1 MSDLLNVIRPG
12 FAALRDAAD
21 VEELAA
27 RAAETVRRLTGLDR
41 VTVCRFDAAG
51 ESAVVAGDG
60 DDIDA
65 PSIPEGGIPAEA
77 DPAEAGAALCV
88 PVTVAGNPW
97 GVILGHH
104 RRPRAVPP
112 AERAWAEAVADMV
125 SLGIRALEG
134 AAGPKARSEDGNR
147 TKSEF
152 LTEVSHELRTP
163 LNAIIGYSEFLLEA
177 DAALLT
183 DRQRD
188 FIRNIRASGA
198 HLLEIINDVLDLSK
212 IEAGRFDLHDDDVD
226 VALSIAEVHAL
237 QEHALFSAG
246 LSFDAVLPRPL
257 PRLRADRRALRQM
270 LLNLVSNAVKYT
282 EPDGRVVIEIART
295 EDGPDCGGLSII
307 VADTGI
313 GIAEEHHAMVLEPFR
328 QVPAGRIRNR
338 TGTGLGL
345 PIVRSLVEAHGG
357 RLTLDSAPGRG
368 TRVTLWFPAERV
380 IA

>member
-1 MSDLLNVIRPG
+1 MLNVIRPG

-21 VEELAA
+21 VKELAA
-27 RAAETVRRLTGLDR
+27 RAAWTVRRVTGLDR
-41 VTVCRFDAAG
+41 VAVCRFDAAG
-51 ESAVVAGDG
+51 DG
-60 DDIDA
+60 EVIAEDRLGPDE
-65 PSIPEGGIPAEA
+65 PSILGCRIPAGA
-77 DPAEAGAALCV
+77 LSVDAGASFSV
-88 PVTVAGNPW
+88 PVTVAGQPW
-97 GVILGHH
+97 GMILGHH
-104 RRPRAVPP
+104 RQPRSVPP
-112 AERAWAEAVADMV
+112 VERALAEAVADTV
-125 SLGIRALEG
+125 SLGIRALDG
-134 AAGPKARSEDGNR
+134 AAGLNARPDDGSR

-152 LTEVSHELRTP
+152 LTEVNHELRTP

-177 DAALLT
+177 DAGLLT

-198 HLLEIINDVLDLSK
+198 HLLEVINDVLDLSK
-212 IEAGRFDLHDDDVD
+212 IEAGRFDLHDDEVD

-237 QEHALFSAG
+237 QEHALVSAG
-246 LSFDAVLPRPL
+246 LSFDAILPRPL

-282 EPDGRVVIEIART
+282 EAGGRVVIEIART
-295 EDGPDCGGLSII
+295 EDGPDHGGVS
-307 VADTGI
+307 VTVVDTGV

-328 QVPAGRIRNR
+328 QVPSGRIRNR

-368 TRVTLWFPAERV
+368 TRVALRFPAERV

>member
-1 MSDLLNVIRPG
+1 MLDVIRPG
-12 FAALRDAAD
+12 FAALREATD
-21 VEELAA
+21 VGDLAA
-27 RAAETVRRLTGLDR
+27 RAAWTVRRLTGLDR
-41 VTVCRFDAAG
+41 VAFCRFDAAG
-51 ESAVVAGDG
+51 DSEVIAEDKGNADE
-60 DDIDA
+60 
-65 PSIPEGGIPAEA
+65 PSGGWLP
-77 DPAEAGAALCV
+77 AGAGASLCL
-88 PVTVAGNPW
+88 PITVAGKPW
-97 GVILGHH
+97 GMMLGHH
-104 RRPRAVPP
+104 RQPRVVPP
-112 AERAWAEAVADMV
+112 AERAMAEAVADTV
-125 SLGIRALEG
+125 SLGVRALEVT
-134 AAGPKARSEDGNR
+134 AASNGWADDGSR
-147 TKSEF
+147 TKSKF

-163 LNAIIGYSEFLLEA
+163 LNAIIGYSELLLET
-177 DAALLT
+177 DSGLLT

-212 IEAGRFDLHDDDVD
+212 IEAGRFDLHDDEVD
-226 VALSIAEVHAL
+226 VALSVAEVHAL
-237 QEHALFSAG
+237 QEHALVSAE

-257 PRLRADRRALRQM
+257 PRLRADRRALCQM

-282 EPDGRVVIEIART
+282 EPGGTVVIEVART
-295 EDGPDCGGLSII
+295 EDGLSIT

-357 RLTLDSAPGRG
+357 RLVLDSAPGRG
-368 TRVTLWFPAERV
+368 TRVALHFPAERV